1 MAWPWILGYG
11 SFKVTECGISRH
23 IIWLPINM
31 TLYRFILCHS
41 RVIWRWKYRDLEIW
55 DRGHWRKLKMV
66 PFESLDTVSY
76 SHSVATMTVSS
87 AVSTQY
93 TNMTDTH
100 DTQTEA
106 IERRHRPRLRTA
118 SRGKKNITP
127 EPAWIWQLPLY
138 TWKWLDCSEE
148 LVRRTTQ
155 GVCSP

>member
-1 MAWPWILGYG
+1 
-11 SFKVTECGISRH
+11 
-23 IIWLPINM
+23 
-31 TLYRFILCHS
+31 
-41 RVIWRWKYRDLEIW
+41 
-55 DRGHWRKLKMV
+55 MV

-118 SRGKKNITP
+118 SRGKKILRPSPHESDSCRCTRENGWTAVRSWYDEPPKVFAHHKSNCLTVTCAHKISITGP
-127 EPAWIWQLPLY
+127 KSNRHEILTKQQGFNPMLGLY
-138 TWKWLDCSEE
+138 F
-148 LVRRTTQ
+148 
-155 GVCSP
+155 

>member
-1 MAWPWILGYG
+1 
-11 SFKVTECGISRH
+11 
-23 IIWLPINM
+23 
-31 TLYRFILCHS
+31 
-41 RVIWRWKYRDLEIW
+41 
-55 DRGHWRKLKMV
+55 MV

-118 SRGKKNITP
+118 SRGKKYYARARMNLT
-127 EPAWIWQLPLY
+127 AAAVHVKMAGLQ
-138 TWKWLDCSEE
+138 
-148 LVRRTTQ
+148 
-155 GVCSP
+155 